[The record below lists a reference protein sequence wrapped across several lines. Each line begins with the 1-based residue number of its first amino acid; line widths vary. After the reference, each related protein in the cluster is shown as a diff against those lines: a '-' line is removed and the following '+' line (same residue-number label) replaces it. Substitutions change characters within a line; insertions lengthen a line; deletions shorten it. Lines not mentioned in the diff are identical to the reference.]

1 MSGALAARQRRDRGV
16 MSAEDQKKAEM
27 LERRQA
33 VMNQW
38 VGRDLESVRLGVEGL
53 EASWKQRLKGSGEG
67 SSASASSGS

>member
-38 VGRDLESVRLGVEGL
+38 VG
-53 EASWKQRLKGSGEG
+53 G
-67 SSASASSGS
+67 SSLG

>member
-1 MSGALAARQRRDRGV
+1 
-16 MSAEDQKKAEM
+16 M

-53 EASWKQRLKGSGEG
+53 EASWKQRLKGLGEG
-67 SSASASSGS
+67 SSASASSGSGS